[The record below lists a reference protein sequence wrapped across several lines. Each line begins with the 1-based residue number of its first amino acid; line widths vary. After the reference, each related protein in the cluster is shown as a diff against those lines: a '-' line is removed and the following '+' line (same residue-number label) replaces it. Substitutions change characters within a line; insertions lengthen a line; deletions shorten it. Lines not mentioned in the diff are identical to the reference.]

1 MSGALYARTL
11 VVEISSSGAEIVFLS
26 IGPSQRLTLVMRVGD
41 GGEVSGRLLRL
52 VNALTSA
59 MVVSAG
65 NSCYATVSGAR
76 Y

>member
-26 IGPSQRLTLVMRVGD
+26 IDPSQRLTLVMRVGD

-65 NSCYATVSGAR
+65 NSCYVTVSGAR

>member
-41 GGEVSGRLLRL
+41 GGRSQD
-52 VNALTSA
+52 A
-59 MVVSAG
+59 
-65 NSCYATVSGAR
+65 YAW
-76 Y
+76 